1 VRLGLHGKI
10 LLLTAVPLAALVAL
24 SLWLVERGV
33 ATRTHQALRADL
45 ARAAGVFES
54 MLAANAHELELAG
67 AVIVRDPKF
76 FSVLTLPHAADDPQ
90 FRATVAGV
98 AQDFHHITRPDVFE
112 VVDAR
117 GHRAATVGPV
127 PLGPEARAVL
137 TRAALG
143 GRTLSCAVPQRGT
156 HVLLV
161 ATPVVADGRVVGAL
175 ILGREVGG
183 PLAERL
189 RELTSSEVTFL
200 AAGRVTRTTLPPAE
214 WSAAERSGMA
224 AGAGGTEAP
233 AEVTADGRWIT
244 LARPLPLAAEGSRQT
259 YVLQRSIETET
270 AFLRDVRSHLYE
282 LGTVILVVVILA
294 SLFIAGHLTG
304 PIRQLVRAAE
314 AMEAGRWDAPIHTT
328 RRDEIGSLAVRFEQ
342 MRARQRVYVEGLEE
356 MSRAKSEFIAVAS
369 HELRTPIAVI
379 RGWEDLIRGGHVSPV
394 TDRLR
399 QALDAIDRAC
409 STLERVAL
417 DATQMARAD
426 DAGHPPQLAPCD
438 IVSLVDRVT
447 ADARGAAP
455 DRRVA
460 LSGSVE
466 PGLPAALLDGDR
478 VAEALGALVR
488 NGIRFT
494 PDGGTVRVT
503 GARRGA
509 ALELSVVDTGV
520 GLSPDTVRRLRER
533 SITPQDSRSHH
544 TSYGLEFNVPGLG
557 FGLSLARGVAEG
569 HGGSLEFAGEEGR
582 GSCFTL
588 HFPAVFAAAEQEA
601 A

>member
-10 LLLTAVPLAALVAL
+10 LLLTALPLAALVAL

-45 ARAAGVFES
+45 GRAAGVFES
-54 MLAANAHELELAG
+54 LLGANAHELELAG

-76 FSVLTLPHAADDPQ
+76 FSVLTLPHTANDPQ

-98 AQDFHHITRPDVFE
+98 AQDFHHLTRPDVFE
-112 VVDAR
+112 VVDSR

-127 PLGPEARAVL
+127 PLGPEARDML

-200 AAGRVTRTTLPPAE
+200 ASGHVTRSTLPTDDWAT
-214 WSAAERSGMA
+214 AERQG
-224 AGAGGTEAP
+224 AGASRADAS
-233 AEVTADGRWIT
+233 AEVTPDGRWIT
-244 LARPLPLAAEGSRQT
+244 LARPLPLAAEGSSQT

-270 AFLRDVRSHLYE
+270 AFLRDVRRHLYE
-282 LGTVILVVVILA
+282 LGAMILVVVILA
-294 SLFIAGHLTG
+294 SVFIAGHLTG

-314 AMEAGRWDAPIHTT
+314 AMEAGRWDAPIHTG

-379 RGWEDLIRGGHVSPV
+379 RGWEDLIRGGHVSPI

-409 STLERVAL
+409 SSLERVAR

-426 DAGHPPQLAPCD
+426 DAGQPPQVAPCD
-438 IVSLVDRVT
+438 VLALVEDVIT
-447 ADARGAAP
+447 DARGAAP
-455 DRRVA
+455 DRRVS
-460 LSGSVE
+460 LSGTVE
-466 PGLPAALLDGDR
+466 PGLPPADIDGER

-494 PDGGTVRVT
+494 PDGGTVKVSATRNGRALDLLVT
-503 GARRGA
+503 
-509 ALELSVVDTGV
+509 DTGI
-520 GLSPDTVRRLRER
+520 GLSPDTQRRLRER
-533 SITPQDSRSHH
+533 TVAPRDSGSHR
-544 TSYGLEFNVPGLG
+544 TSYGLEFNVSGLG
-557 FGLSLARGVAEG
+557 FGLSLARGVVEA
-569 HGGSLEFAGEEGR
+569 HGGALEFDGEEGR
-582 GSCFTL
+582 GSRFTL
-588 HFPAVFAAAEQEA
+588 HFPAAFAAAEREA